1 MESILDNKLN
11 SLPPKSDYS
20 HSKLIGLNDLD
31 KDPQVVY
38 FTEARN
44 TLASDPYRPAF
55 HFSPP
60 QNVMNDPNGLCHW
73 NGYYHLFY
81 QYRPGGHNDVVHWG
95 HAMSSDMVSWN
106 DMPIALYPETEKD
119 CFSGQSLVEDNRVI
133 AIYHGTE
140 SGNAIATSTDPLL
153 VTWIKNPHNPVIPIV
168 PVDSTGYPYRVF
180 DPCIW
185 KEGEYYY
192 SLSGTYRNGERSVDC
207 EAVDHIFRS
216 KDLSTWE
223 YLGSML
229 ESGFLTEPGEDG
241 AVPNFLP
248 IGSGKHLFLFF
259 SHKRAS
265 QYFIGE
271 YDEATHKFHPEI
283 HGRMNYGP
291 LTVGRLHAP
300 SATIDKSGRIVSI
313 YNVKES
319 IEYRGW
325 SDIMSLPRVL
335 SLSSEGA
342 LSIEPVEEINS
353 LRSKQID
360 ISNKDIPANEI
371 VDLKGVSGNQI
382 EINIK
387 LDPGEASECGLYVLQ
402 SPDKQERTRIS
413 FMRTTNR
420 WSKTDTLQIDA
431 SESSKRKDV
440 LASPPETGPLFLGP
454 DEPLNLQIYV
464 DRSIVEVFANGK
476 QCLTLRVYPDN
487 EASQGV
493 SIFARGGRAS
503 LLSLTKWDMK
513 SIWSEL
519 I

>member
-1 MESILDNKLN
+1 
-11 SLPPKSDYS
+11 
-20 HSKLIGLNDLD
+20 
-31 KDPQVVY
+31 
-38 FTEARN
+38 
-44 TLASDPYRPAF
+44 
-55 HFSPP
+55 
-60 QNVMNDPNGLCHW
+60 
-73 NGYYHLFY
+73 
-81 QYRPGGHNDVVHWG
+81 
-95 HAMSSDMVSWN
+95 
-106 DMPIALYPETEKD
+106 
-119 CFSGQSLVEDNRVI
+119 
-133 AIYHGTE
+133 
-140 SGNAIATSTDPLL
+140 
-153 VTWIKNPHNPVIPIV
+153 
-168 PVDSTGYPYRVF
+168 
-180 DPCIW
+180 
-185 KEGEYYY
+185 
-192 SLSGTYRNGERSVDC
+192 
-207 EAVDHIFRS
+207 
-216 KDLSTWE
+216 
-223 YLGSML
+223 ML
-229 ESGFLTEPGEDG
+229 ESRFLTEPGEDG

-259 SHKRAS
+259 SHKRGS

-300 SATIDKSGRIVSI
+300 SATIDESGRIVSI

-335 SLSSEGA
+335 SLSSGGA

-360 ISNKDIPANEI
+360 ISDRDIPANET
-371 VDLKGVSGNQI
+371 VDLKGVFGNQI

-387 LDPGEASECGLYVLQ
+387 LDPGEASECGVYVLQ

-431 SESSKRKDV
+431 SESSTRKDV
-440 LASPPETGPLFLGP
+440 LASPPETGPLFLGS
-454 DEPLNLQIYV
+454 DEALNLQIYV
-464 DRSIVEVFANGK
+464 DRSIVEVFANGR

-487 EASQGV
+487 EASKGV
-493 SIFARGGRAS
+493 SIFARGGRAR
-503 LLSLTKWDMK
+503 LLSLTKWDME

>member
-1 MESILDNKLN
+1 MNL
-11 SLPPKSDYS
+11 LPDRIDYS
-20 HSKLIGLNDLD
+20 HSELADLAD
-31 KDPQVVY
+31 LQQDPQVGY

-44 TLASDPYRPAF
+44 SLADDPYRPAF

-60 QNVMNDPNGLCHW
+60 QNVMNDPNGLCQW

-81 QYRPGGHNDVVHWG
+81 QYRPGGHSDVGHWG
-95 HAMSSDMVSWN
+95 HAISTDMVRWK

-119 CFSGQSLVEDNRVI
+119 CFSGQSLVEDERVI

-140 SGNAIATSTDPLL
+140 SGNAVATSTDPML
-153 VTWIKNPHNPVIPIV
+153 VTWVKNPNNPVIPIV

-216 KDLSTWE
+216 KDLTSWE
-223 YLGSML
+223 YIGIML
-229 ESGFLTEPGEDG
+229 ESRFLTEPGEDG

-248 IGSGKHLFLFF
+248 IGSEKHLFLFF

-271 YDEATHKFHPEI
+271 YDEITHTFNPEV
-283 HGRMNYGP
+283 HGRMSYGP

-300 SATIDKSGRIVSI
+300 SATTDESGRILSI

-319 IEYRGW
+319 IQYRGW

-335 SLSSEGA
+335 SLSSDGN
-342 LSIEPVEEINS
+342 LLIKPIEEINS
-353 LRSKQID
+353 LRGKRVD
-360 ISNKDIPANEI
+360 LPTMEIPANETL
-371 VDLKGVSGNQI
+371 DLHEISGNQI
-382 EINIK
+382 EMRVK

-402 SPDKQERTRIS
+402 SPDKLEKTRIS

-431 SESSKRKDV
+431 SESSTRIDV
-440 LASPPETGPLFLGP
+440 LASPPEIGPLYLGESESL
-454 DEPLNLQIYV
+454 DLQIYV
-464 DRSIVEVFANGK
+464 DRSIIEVFANGK
-476 QCLTLRVYPDN
+476 QCLTLRVYPDD
-487 EASQGV
+487 EASKQV
-493 SIFARGGRAS
+493 SIFTRGGSAR
-503 LLSLTKWDMK
+503 LLSLTKWDME
-513 SIWSEL
+513 SVWPEL